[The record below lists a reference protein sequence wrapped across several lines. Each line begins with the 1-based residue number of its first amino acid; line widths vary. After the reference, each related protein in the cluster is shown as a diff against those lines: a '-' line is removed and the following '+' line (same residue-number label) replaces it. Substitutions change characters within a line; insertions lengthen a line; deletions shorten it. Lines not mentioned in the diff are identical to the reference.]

1 MDIFKYN
8 TITSPTSLDQAEFLN
23 NLKSVMWVERYKEP
37 GEFSI
42 EADLS
47 SGIMG
52 QLPLGTLISHTNT
65 LEVMI
70 VENHEIKEKKSE
82 DPTIV
87 VSGRTFFSFLEN
99 RIVGTDSVRASTTIS
114 PYILVAQQIQ
124 WQIRDLIKDHIGSL
138 AATAN
143 DRLDDVDTI
152 VEFYTA
158 FFSGDSVART
168 IKPGTVMNAV
178 IDLLNVYDMGIKTIR
193 KNPFGD
199 GTWIMTYLL
208 IYKGAPRQNTVMFSW
223 KDGDLDSADHLI
235 SQKKKK
241 NSAIIMGT
249 YTNHVVDL
257 GPTKYDRRFMIVDAK
272 DIDGHLD
279 KTDSFSG
286 LTASFQRRG
295 REALAKQ
302 TNVVINRADVSST
315 AKYLYRRDYYVG
327 DLVSVDS
334 NYGDIAVMRVVEY
347 AEIQDENGESGHPT
361 LAFPEVP

>member
-1 MDIFKYN
+1 MNIFKYN
-8 TITSPTSLDQAEFLN
+8 TITSPTSLDEAEFLN
-23 NLKSVMWVERYKEP
+23 NLKSVMWVERYREP

-42 EADLS
+42 DADLS
-47 SGIMG
+47 SGIMDI
-52 QLPLGTLISHTNT
+52 LPLGTLISHTNT
-65 LEVMI
+65 MEVMI

-82 DPTIV
+82 DPTIT

-99 RIVGTDSVRASTTIS
+99 RVVGTDSVRASTAIS
-114 PYILVAQQIQ
+114 PYVLVAQYLQ
-124 WQIRDLIKDHIGSL
+124 WQIRDFINDHIGAL

-143 DRLDDVDTI
+143 DRLDDVEAI
-152 VEFYTA
+152 VEFYASFWT
-158 FFSGDSVART
+158 GESVART
-168 IKPGTVMNAV
+168 IKPG
-178 IDLLNVYDMGIKTIR
+178 DLLGEVIELLSIEDMGIKTIR
-193 KNPFGD
+193 KNTFGI
-199 GTWIMTYLL
+199 GTATKTYLT
-208 IYKGAPRQNTVMFSW
+208 IYRGAPRQNTVMFSW

-315 AKYLYRRDYYVG
+315 AKYLYRRDYEVG